1 MEEKTPVG
9 SNAPIEEST
18 EKKTSPAGS
27 NSPSAAP
34 AAGGSLASR
43 WDWGRAGVCRPGMIP
58 DPAACIGVR
67 QFPQAMSANCSPQGR
82 LRRAAIWRPAGIA
95 GVRRYAVPE

>member
-18 EKKTSPAGS
+18 EKKTSPAPAGS
-27 NSPSAAP
+27 SSASPAP

-58 DPAACIGVR
+58 GLAAGAETS
-67 QFPQAMSANCSPQGR
+67 Q
-82 LRRAAIWRPAGIA
+82 LPAGA
-95 GVRRYAVPE
+95 GEVKRE